1 MRNLDF
7 IADGQRL
14 SRDPLCDFTGI
25 AAGSRGYLQARFRF
39 SREWSGCK
47 KVAVFL
53 CRGTEYPVGLV
64 NNMCEI
70 PWEALVDNRAVQV
83 YVIGRKP
90 NGDEIR
96 TNMAAFPQ
104 TVRR

>member
-53 CRGTEYPVGLV
+53 CRGTEYPVGLKD
-64 NNMCEI
+64 NQCII
-70 PWEALVDNRAVQV
+70 PWEALESARAVQV
-83 YVIGRKP
+83 YVVGRRE
-90 NGDEIR
+90 GYQIT
-96 TNMAAFPQ
+96 TNMTAFPQ